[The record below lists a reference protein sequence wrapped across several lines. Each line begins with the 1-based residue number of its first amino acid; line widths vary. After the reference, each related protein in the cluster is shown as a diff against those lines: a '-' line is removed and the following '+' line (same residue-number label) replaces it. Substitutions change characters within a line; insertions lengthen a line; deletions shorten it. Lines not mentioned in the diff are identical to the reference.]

1 MCDKTQKM
9 GVHRLWWRD
18 GLMLWRVAAVVSQ
31 WVVVLFFF
39 FFFVLIW
46 FLVWVLSYDDGGCDC
61 FWGCGGGGG
70 DWFAVGVVAAAV
82 GIGIMWWCGWYNG
95 YYMEWLVLIVGVWWF
110 VIFVVG
116 VWWLVI
122 FVVVVE
128 EKKSLGGKRERET
141 SSLYYFI
148 RLYVKIRT
156 GMLGEL
162 WNGSVEYIK
171 WCLKM

>member
-1 MCDKTQKM
+1 
-9 GVHRLWWRD
+9 
-18 GLMLWRVAAVVSQ
+18 
-31 WVVVLFFF
+31 
-39 FFFVLIW
+39 
-46 FLVWVLSYDDGGCDC
+46 
-61 FWGCGGGGG
+61 
-70 DWFAVGVVAAAV
+70 
-82 GIGIMWWCGWYNG
+82 
-95 YYMEWLVLIVGVWWF
+95 MEWLVLIVGVWWF

-162 WNGSVEYIK
+162 
-171 WCLKM
+171 